1 MDVPNSVSRRDKFL
15 QVVRQDSKPLA
26 MRHRLSCKADDVD
39 SIEEVIDLQKDLER
53 YQKDTLRKI
62 KTAASISHGYV

>member
-26 MRHRLSCKADDVD
+26 IKHRLSCKADDID
-39 SIEEVIDLQKDLER
+39 SIEEAIDLQKRLGKISKR
-53 YQKDTLRKI
+53 YPKKN
-62 KTAASISHGYV
+62 KTAASISYGYV

>member
-1 MDVPNSVSRRDKFL
+1 MDVPNNVSRRDKIL

-26 MRHRLSCKADDVD
+26 MKHRLSCKADDVD

-53 YQKDTLRKI
+53 Y
-62 KTAASISHGYV
+62 